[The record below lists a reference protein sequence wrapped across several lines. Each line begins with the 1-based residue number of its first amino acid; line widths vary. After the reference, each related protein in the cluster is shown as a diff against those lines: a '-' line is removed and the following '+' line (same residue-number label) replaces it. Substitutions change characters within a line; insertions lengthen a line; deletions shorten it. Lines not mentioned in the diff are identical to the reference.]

1 MQFNPPP
8 VASDEGLSKQIPKK
22 EKQVGNGGEF
32 SFGVGAK
39 RYAKVVFTQSFA
51 FILPYMIHR

>member
-1 MQFNPPP
+1 MQLTPPPP
-8 VASDEGLSKQIPKK
+8 VASDEGQSKRIPNKG
-22 EKQVGNGGEF
+22 KQVGNDAEF

-51 FILPYMIHR
+51 FIYLI